1 MGNTYR
7 NLKAELWYKAKAWL
21 ESRDCWL
28 PKDEVLVGELATVR
42 YSFTSNGKIQIE
54 GKDEIK
60 KRGLPSPDKADA
72 FCLTFASDAVVGM
85 YGSAGHSRWSQ
96 PLRRNLSRVA

>member
-1 MGNTYR
+1 M
-7 NLKAELWYKAKAWL
+7 A
-21 ESRDCWL
+21 
-28 PKDEVLVGELATVR
+28 KDEVLIAELATVR

-54 GKDEIK
+54 GKDEIR

-72 FCLTFASDAVVGM
+72 FVLTFASDAITGM
-85 YGSAGHSRWSQ
+85 YGSAASSKWSQ